1 MQVNTSLQKM
11 GVSNNEIGAEGAK
24 GLGEALKV
32 GSCDVVVVLTRL

>member
-1 MQVNTSLQKM
+1 MNTSLQSLDVGGNSIRDK
-11 GVSNNEIGAEGAK
+11 GAK